1 MPESALEHVPVID
14 NSVRQDGTFA
24 RENFRYDHGT
34 DTYACP
40 AGKTLTTT
48 GTLVNGPHH
57 AKGWRLGRPNPHRAP
72 LPEPG
77 QARPGPYYS
86 SIGWRF

>member
-34 DTYACP
+34 NTYAWP
-40 AGKTLTTT
+40 GRED
-48 GTLVNGPHH
+48 PDHDRH
-57 AKGWRLGRPNPHRAP
+57 AREWPSPPIERAP
-72 LPEPG
+72 KDG
-77 QARPGPYYS
+77 G
-86 SIGWRF
+86 